1 MNTDVNQKNAGGES
15 DARTRRYMQSHQTD
29 YRTAL
34 YTVMSTD
41 RDLNRCYAKES
52 LIMAA
57 PRRSR
62 NFARMLGRSYAKAYV
77 PDRPNVRDAFLIQ
90 HTDGSSHRSSEPCG
104 ICRRPRP
111 ITRPVSHWTKM
122 TAFSSA
128 TWATRELSLRLSKR
142 RPRLSSRR
150 PKDLRLQ
157 CPRAETR
164 PESSS
169 RSVLSAT

>member
-41 RDLNRCYAKES
+41 RDLNRRYAEES

-62 NFARMLGRSYAKAYV
+62 NFARMLGRSYVKAYV

-104 ICRRPRP
+104 ICRRLAA
-111 ITRPVSHWTKM
+111 TN
-122 TAFSSA
+122 SA
-128 TWATRELSLRLSKR
+128 PGFALDEDDGVFIRHVGNS
-142 RPRLSSRR
+142 
-150 PKDLRLQ
+150 
-157 CPRAETR
+157 
-164 PESSS
+164 
-169 RSVLSAT
+169 

>member
-1 MNTDVNQKNAGGES
+1 MREARATQERAGTCKV
-15 DARTRRYMQSHQTD
+15 TRPQTD

-41 RDLNRCYAKES
+41 RDLNRRYAEES

-90 HTDGSSHRSSEPCG
+90 HPDGSSHRSSEPCG
-104 ICRRPRP
+104 ICRRLAA
-111 ITRPVSHWTKM
+111 TN
-122 TAFSSA
+122 SA
-128 TWATRELSLRLSKR
+128 PGFALDEDDGVFIRHFHFAYLRDDRVYLAADQKIYDSNV
-142 RPRLSSRR
+142 LA
-150 PKDLRLQ
+150 PKLVRNH
-157 CPRAETR
+157 RGG
-164 PESSS
+164 
-169 RSVLSAT
+169 